1 VVVIN
6 NQFTNAP
13 NTTQI
18 ASGAGGNS
26 AAGNNAAIDSS
37 NTLQQQSVG
46 AKGRA
51 RNLGMKGHQSEPH
64 DKHGKLT
71 DNEEITIVINNQ
83 INRTGKN
90 TSSATQVA
98 SGGGTDSTGGT
109 NAAIQSSNTKQQHAV
124 GGDKSGRALN
134 KGMNN
139 KQKETR
145 LQGVQPVLKLFATIS
160 IT

>member
-1 VVVIN
+1 
-6 NQFTNAP
+6 
-13 NTTQI
+13 
-18 ASGAGGNS
+18 
-26 AAGNNAAIDSS
+26 
-37 NTLQQQSVG
+37 
-46 AKGRA
+46 
-51 RNLGMKGHQSEPH
+51 MKGHQSEPH

-71 DNEEITIVINNQ
+71 DNEEIMIVINNQ

-145 LQGVQPVLKLFATIS
+145 LQGVQPRVEVVCDNIDYLS
-160 IT
+160 